1 MDLEKKLQFL
11 TGNDEYSPSV
21 KASDIDENN
30 YNPNSNYRSTMI
42 SVEDGY
48 ESDSLDSLSIDS
60 YLRMDNDS
68 YSKKAKK
75 KDKKKNNHNELFDA
89 FDEEDEES
97 MIAKNPAYNKLKGT
111 KLYKK
116 ITKKM
121 STDMIDDFESFLED
135 DTFFNSEESE
145 ELRNGL
151 ISMGRKYARDTGVT
165 AEQSEIT
172 KTFSS
177 SEKRLKD
184 LYDEIA
190 RDKVNIQKDIDQ
202 LRGMTR
208 GKNYKALSDLN
219 SSKTSYHSTQL
230 QAIKEMNA
238 IKKTEFEMRMKE
250 RAAKLASTTGGGD
263 DISTNTIRS
272 LFGAGRNDIINAAGG
287 YSKVSGAIGNSISNQ
302 SFVSDDMSDEEIEQT
317 YFSDEPEE
325 VTDGDKFLEYE
336 GKGVEYTL
344 LVDDDNS
351 PIEVVAKDRD
361 GNVIPDY
368 PMPTNVDQLNFNV
381 NMTTQ
386 SAEDDLHRKYRVER
400 V

>member
-11 TGNDEYSPSV
+11 TGNDEYSTPVKPSH
-21 KASDIDENN
+21 IDEDDDSSIKSH
-30 YNPNSNYRSTMI
+30 SNHMI
-42 SVEDGY
+42 PVEDDY
-48 ESDSLDSLSIDS
+48 FDDSLDSISIDS
-60 YLRMDNDS
+60 YLRLDDS
-68 YSKKAKK
+68 SYKKS
-75 KDKKKNNHNELFDA
+75 KKNNRKKEKYRPEVFDA
-89 FDEEDEES
+89 FDDEDEES
-97 MIAKNPAYNKLKGT
+97 MVAKDPAFNKLKGT

-116 ITKKM
+116 ITKRM
-121 STDMIDDFESFLED
+121 TTDMIDDFESFLDDESNFSDED
-135 DTFFNSEESE
+135 SD

-151 ISMGRKYARDTGVT
+151 ISMGRKYARDTGVS

-230 QAIKEMNA
+230 QAIKEMNS

-250 RAAKLASTTGGGD
+250 RAAKLANSTGGGD

-287 YSKVSGAIGNSISNQ
+287 YSKVSGATGTSISQ
-302 SFVSDDMSDEEIEQT
+302 SFVSDDMTDDEIEHT
-317 YFSDEPEE
+317 YCSDEPEE
-325 VTDGDKFLEYE
+325 TTDGDKFLEYE

-361 GNVIPDY
+361 GNIVPDY
-368 PMPTNVDQLNFNV
+368 PMPTNVDQLQFNI

-386 SAEDDLHRKYRVER
+386 SAEDELHRKYKVER
-400 V
+400 I

>member
-21 KASDIDENN
+21 KTSDIDEDN
-30 YNPNSNYRSTMI
+30 YKPNSNYRSTMI
-42 SVEDGY
+42 PVEDDY

-60 YLRMDNDS
+60 YLRMDSAS

-190 RDKVNIQKDIDQ
+190 RDKTNIQKDIDQ
-202 LRGMTR
+202 LRSMTR

-238 IKKTEFEMRMKE
+238 IKKTEFEMHMKE

-287 YSKVSGAIGNSISNQ
+287 YSKVSGAIGNSINGQ

-317 YFSDEPEE
+317 YFADEQDE

>member
-11 TGNDEYSPSV
+11 TGNDEYSMSAKSSHTDDDNEYYPHQSF
-21 KASDIDENN
+21 STNLIPIEDE
-30 YNPNSNYRSTMI
+30 
-42 SVEDGY
+42 
-48 ESDSLDSLSIDS
+48 DSSINLDPLSIDS
-60 YLRMDNDS
+60 YLRLDDS
-68 YSKKAKK
+68 SSKKSKKQKK
-75 KDKKKNNHNELFDA
+75 KERLEIFDS
-89 FDEEDEES
+89 FDDEDEES
-97 MIAKNPAYNKLKGT
+97 MVERNHAYDKLKGS
-111 KLYKK
+111 KIYKK

-121 STDMIDDFESFLED
+121 SSDMIDDFESFLED
-135 DTFFNSEESE
+135 DSIFDSEESE

-151 ISMGRKYARDTGVT
+151 VSMGRKYARDTGVT

-172 KTFSS
+172 KTFSA

-190 RDKVNIQKDIDQ
+190 RDKINIQKDIDQ
-202 LRGMTR
+202 LRGMQR

-250 RAAKLASTTGGGD
+250 RAAKMASSTGGGD

-287 YSKVSGAIGNSISNQ
+287 YSKVSGATGNTISQ
-302 SFVSDDMSDEEIEQT
+302 SFVDDDMSDEEIEEK

-325 VTDGDKFLEYE
+325 YSDGDKFLEYE

-368 PMPTNVDQLNFNV
+368 PMPTNVDQLQFSV

-386 SAEDDLHRKYRVER
+386 SAEDELHRKYHVER

>member
-11 TGNDEYSPSV
+11 TGNDEYSTPVKPSH
-21 KASDIDENN
+21 IDNEDDHSSKS
-30 YNPNSNYRSTMI
+30 YSSHMI
-42 SVEDGY
+42 PVEDDY
-48 ESDSLDSLSIDS
+48 FDDSLDSLSIDS
-60 YLRMDNDS
+60 YLRLDDS
-68 YSKKAKK
+68 S
-75 KDKKKNNHNELFDA
+75 DKKTKKINRKKEKSRPEVFDA
-89 FDEEDEES
+89 FDDEDEES
-97 MIAKNPAYNKLKGT
+97 MVAKDPAFNKLKGT

-116 ITKKM
+116 ITKRM
-121 STDMIDDFESFLED
+121 TTDMIDDFESFLDDESNFSDED
-135 DTFFNSEESE
+135 SD

-151 ISMGRKYARDTGVT
+151 ISMGRKYARDTGVS

-287 YSKVSGAIGNSISNQ
+287 YSRISGATGSSIGQ
-302 SFVSDDMSDEEIEQT
+302 SFVSDDMSDDEIEQT

-325 VTDGDKFLEYE
+325 TTDGDKFLEYE

-361 GNVIPDY
+361 GNVVPDY
-368 PMPTNVDQLNFNV
+368 PMPTNVEQLQFNI

-386 SAEDDLHRKYRVER
+386 SAEDELHRKYKVER
-400 V
+400 I

>member
-11 TGNDEYSPSV
+11 TGNDEYSTPVKPSY
-21 KASDIDENN
+21 IDEDDD
-30 YNPNSNYRSTMI
+30 SSIKSHSSHMI
-42 SVEDGY
+42 PVKDDY
-48 ESDSLDSLSIDS
+48 FDDSLDSISIDS
-60 YLRMDNDS
+60 YLRLDDS
-68 YSKKAKK
+68 SDKKS
-75 KDKKKNNHNELFDA
+75 KKNNRKKEKYRPEVFDA
-89 FDEEDEES
+89 FDDEDEES
-97 MIAKNPAYNKLKGT
+97 MVAKDPAFNKLKGT

-116 ITKKM
+116 ITKRM
-121 STDMIDDFESFLED
+121 TTDMIDDFESFLDDESNFSDED
-135 DTFFNSEESE
+135 SD

-151 ISMGRKYARDTGVT
+151 ISMGRKYARDTGVS

-230 QAIKEMNA
+230 QAIKEMNS

-250 RAAKLASTTGGGD
+250 RAAKMASSTGGGD

-287 YSKVSGAIGNSISNQ
+287 YSKVSGATGTSISQ
-302 SFVSDDMSDEEIEQT
+302 SFVSDDMTDDEIEQT

-325 VTDGDKFLEYE
+325 TTDGDKFLEYE

-368 PMPTNVDQLNFNV
+368 PMPTNVDQLQFSV

-386 SAEDDLHRKYRVER
+386 SAEDELHRKYHVER

>member
-1 MDLEKKLQFL
+1 MDLEKKLQYL
-11 TGNDEYSPSV
+11 TGNDEYSAPV
-21 KASDIDENN
+21 KSSHIDKDDFSQ
-30 YNPNSNYRSTMI
+30 YTQISSHMI
-42 SVEDGY
+42 PVDDEYDV
-48 ESDSLDSLSIDS
+48 SDSLESISIDA
-60 YLRMDNDS
+60 YLRLDDS
-68 YSKKAKK
+68 KPTKKSKKKQ
-75 KDKKKNNHNELFDA
+75 KDRPEVFDA
-89 FDEEDEES
+89 FDDEDEES
-97 MIAKNPAYNKLKGT
+97 MIKKDSAFNKLKGS
-111 KLYKK
+111 KIYSK

-135 DTFFNSEESE
+135 DSFFNDEGSE

-151 ISMGRKYARDTGVT
+151 ISMGRKYARDTGIS
-165 AEQSEIT
+165 AESSEIT
-172 KTFSS
+172 KTFSA

-250 RAAKLASTTGGGD
+250 KAAKLASSTGGGD

-272 LFGAGRNDIINAAGG
+272 LFGAGRNEIVNAAGG
-287 YSKVSGAIGNSISNQ
+287 YSKVSGALGSSVGQ
-302 SFVSDDMSDEEIEQT
+302 TLDASDMSDEEIEER
-317 YFSDEPEE
+317 YFADDDEE

-336 GKGVEYTL
+336 GLGVEYTL

-368 PMPTNVDQLNFNV
+368 PMPTNVDQLQFNV
-381 NMTTQ
+381 NMTTH
-386 SAEDDLHRKYRVER
+386 SAEDELHRKYRVEKI
-400 V
+400 

>member
-11 TGNDEYSPSV
+11 TGNDEYSMPAKPSHT
-21 KASDIDENN
+21 DEDND
-30 YNPNSNYRSTMI
+30 YYPHQSFSTNLI
-42 SVEDGY
+42 PIED
-48 ESDSLDSLSIDS
+48 EDSSINLDPLSIDS
-60 YLRMDNDS
+60 YLRLDDS
-68 YSKKAKK
+68 SSKKSKKQKK
-75 KDKKKNNHNELFDA
+75 KERLEVFDS
-89 FDEEDEES
+89 FDDEDEES
-97 MIAKNPAYNKLKGT
+97 MVERDHAYDKLKGS
-111 KLYKK
+111 KIYKK

-121 STDMIDDFESFLED
+121 SSDMIDDFESFLED
-135 DTFFNSEESE
+135 DSIFDSEESE

-151 ISMGRKYARDTGVT
+151 VSMGRKYARDTGVT

-172 KTFSS
+172 KTFSA

-190 RDKVNIQKDIDQ
+190 RDKINIQKDIDQ
-202 LRGMTR
+202 LRGMQR

-250 RAAKLASTTGGGD
+250 RAAKMASSTGGGD

-287 YSKVSGAIGNSISNQ
+287 YSRVSGATGNTISQ
-302 SFVSDDMSDEEIEQT
+302 SFVDDDMSDEEIEEK

-325 VTDGDKFLEYE
+325 YSDGDKFLEYE

-368 PMPTNVDQLNFNV
+368 PMPTNVDQLQFSV

-386 SAEDDLHRKYRVER
+386 SAEDELHRKYHVER